1 MGKGIAY
8 FKSSFYLCPTL
19 FNPQKKN
26 IMPYL
31 IALLVFVALLFM
43 PLEWVQPEPKPEPKP
58 TELLSPIKGPVD
70 SL

>member
-1 MGKGIAY
+1 
-8 FKSSFYLCPTL
+8 
-19 FNPQKKN
+19 
-26 IMPYL
+26 MPYL